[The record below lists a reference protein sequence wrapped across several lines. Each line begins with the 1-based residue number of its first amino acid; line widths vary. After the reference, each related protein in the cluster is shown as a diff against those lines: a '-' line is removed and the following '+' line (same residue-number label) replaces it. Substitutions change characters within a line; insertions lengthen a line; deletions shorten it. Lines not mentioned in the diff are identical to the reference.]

1 MRVDYKKII
10 PYIEYL
16 TGKISD
22 RMSAD
27 DENTFTGMDA
37 DASHNS

>member
-1 MRVDYKKII
+1 MRIDYKKII

-22 RMSAD
+22 RMSGD
-27 DENTFTGMDA
+27 DENTFAGTDINISP
-37 DASHNS
+37 DS